1 MYMGYLC
8 SLWDNV
14 LYGFQVF
21 MDTKMQTQTVS
32 VLIQTLKQLLNPV
45 VSLSRK

>member
-1 MYMGYLC
+1 MYTGYLC

-14 LYGFQVF
+14 FYGLQVF
-21 MDTKMQTQTVS
+21 MDTKMQTEIVS
-32 VLIQTLKQLLNPV
+32 VLIWALKQLLNPV